1 MAIADISV
9 IALGTSSAS
18 MHSYVREAVR
28 VLERRDLKHE
38 VGAMGTA
45 VEGNVDEI
53 LAALK
58 EIHAACFALGAPR
71 LVITLKI
78 DDRRDKEQT
87 IESKKNAAQQG

>member
-9 IALGTSSAS
+9 IALGTGSAS
-18 MHSYVREAVR
+18 EHDYVREAVR
-28 VLERRDLKHE
+28 VLERRGLKHE

-45 VEGNVDEI
+45 VEGNIDDI
-53 LAALK
+53 LAALT
-58 EIHAACFALGAPR
+58 EIHSACFALGAPR

-78 DDRRDKEQT
+78 DDRRDKEQS